1 MKKHPNPTNSSLL
14 RTILSEHRRVFFAVG
29 AFSMVI
35 NIIMLVPS
43 IYMLQIYDRVLA
55 SMNVSTLV
63 MLTLIT
69 LGLYVLMAALEWVRS
84 MTLVHL
90 SNQLDKRLSGRVFDA
105 SFEYQ
110 LRGRGGNASQPLS
123 DVNNLRQFIT
133 GQGVFA
139 FFDAPWAPIYIAVI
153 FLFHWQMG
161 VLALFGALSLLGLA
175 LWNELATRKRLSE
188 ANGMAI
194 KANGMAQSNLR
205 NAEVIEAMGML
216 PNIRERW
223 SRLNHHI
230 LGLQTEASSSA
241 GGISAT
247 TKFMRIALQSL
258 ILGLGAYLV
267 IKNEMTAGM
276 MIAGSILLG
285 RALAPVE
292 QLIGVWKGWVSAQ
305 GAYRRLDDLLKHFPE
320 AEERTPLPRPKGEV
334 RVEGV
339 VASPPG
345 GTSPVLKNLH
355 FAIPA
360 GVTLGVIGP
369 SASGKSTLARLLVG
383 VWPAQAGKVRLDG
396 ADIHDWD
403 KIQLGPH
410 IGYLPQDIELFDG
423 TIAENIAR
431 FGAID
436 PDALLK
442 AAQLAGVHEM
452 ILRLPKG
459 YDTPIGEAGQMLSGG
474 QRQRIA
480 LARAVYGDPAL
491 VVLDEPNSNLDD
503 AGERALLQAILAL
516 KKQGTT
522 VVLITHRPSIIGAV
536 DLVLLLREGTL
547 AAFGPRDQ
555 VMAALQQ
562 QAQAAAQPPAV
573 PNNAPTPAPSGA

>member
-1 MKKHPNPTNSSLL
+1 MKTPPNQQTPNPLGTFL
-14 RTILSEHRRVFFAVG
+14 REYRRVFLAVG

-35 NIIMLVPS
+35 NILMLMPS

-69 LGLYVLMAALEWVRS
+69 LGLYLLMAALEWVRS
-84 MTLVHL
+84 MTLIHL
-90 SNQLDKRLSGRVFDA
+90 SNKLDERLSGRVFNA
-105 SFEYQ
+105 AFTYQ
-110 LRGRGGNASQPLS
+110 LRGRGGNAGQPLA

-161 VLALFGALSLLGLA
+161 VLALFGALSLIGLA
-175 LWNELATRKRLSE
+175 LWNELATRKPLSE
-188 ANGMAI
+188 ANGVAV
-194 KANGMAQSNLR
+194 KAQGMAQSNLR

-216 PNIRERW
+216 TGIRGRW
-223 SRLNHHI
+223 AQLNQRV
-230 LGLQTEASSSA
+230 LRLQTEASSSA
-241 GGISAT
+241 GGITAT

-267 IKNEMTAGM
+267 IQNEMTAGM

-292 QLIGVWKGWVSAQ
+292 QLIGVWKGWINAQ
-305 GAYRRLDDLLKHFPE
+305 GAYRRLNELLKSFPTPQ
-320 AEERTPLPRPKGEV
+320 ERTPLPRPKGEV

-339 VASPPG
+339 LAGPPG
-345 GTSPVLKNLH
+345 TTSPVLKNVS

-360 GVTLGVIGP
+360 GTILGVIGP
-369 SASGKSTLARLLVG
+369 SASGKSTLARMLVG
-383 VWPAQAGKVRLDG
+383 VWPTLAGKVRLDG

-403 KIQLGPH
+403 KLQLGPH

-431 FGAID
+431 FGTID
-436 PDALLK
+436 PDALMK

-452 ILRLPKG
+452 ILRLPNG
-459 YDTPIGEAGQMLSGG
+459 YDTPIGDAGQMLSGG

-491 VVLDEPNSNLDD
+491 LVLDEPNSNLDD
-503 AGERALLQAILAL
+503 AGELALVQAILTL
-516 KKQGTT
+516 KKQGAT
-522 VVLITHRPSIIGAV
+522 VVLITHRTNIIGAV
-536 DLVLLLREGTL
+536 DLLLLLKDGSV
-547 AAFGPRDQ
+547 A
-555 VMAALQQ
+555 
-562 QAQAAAQPPAV
+562 
-573 PNNAPTPAPSGA
+573 

>member
-1 MKKHPNPTNSSLL
+1 MKNHSNRPNSNPL
-14 RTILSEHRRVFFAVG
+14 RTLLSEYRRVFTAVG
-29 AFSMVI
+29 LFSMVI

-55 SMNVSTLV
+55 SMNISTLV

-69 LGLYVLMAALEWVRS
+69 LGMYMLMAALEWVRS

-105 SFEYQ
+105 AFEYQ
-110 LRGRGGNASQPLS
+110 LRRLGGNASQPLA
-123 DVNNLRQFIT
+123 DVTNLRQFIT

-161 VLALFGALSLLGLA
+161 VLALFGTLSLLGLA

-188 ANGMAI
+188 ANTLAI
-194 KANGMAQSNLR
+194 KANGMVQGSLR

-216 PNIRERW
+216 PGIRERW
-223 SRLNHHI
+223 SRLNHRV
-230 LGLQTEASSSA
+230 LTLQTEASSSA

-292 QLIGVWKGWVSAQ
+292 QLIGVWKSWISAR
-305 GAYRRLDDLLKHFPE
+305 GAYSRLNELLKNFPE
-320 AEERTPLPRPKGEV
+320 PEERTPLPRPKGEV

-339 VASPPG
+339 LASPPG
-345 GTSPVLKNLH
+345 STTPVLKNIS

-360 GVTLGVIGP
+360 GATLGIIGP

-431 FGAID
+431 FGTID

-474 QRQRIA
+474 QRQRIG

-503 AGERALLQAILAL
+503 VGERALVQAILAL
-516 KKQGTT
+516 KKLGTT

-536 DLVLLLREGTL
+536 DLVLLLKEGTL

-555 VMAALQQ
+555 VLAALQQ
-562 QAQAAAQPPAV
+562 QAQAAAQPQANL
-573 PNNAPTPAPSGA
+573 NNTSTPASTGA

>member
-1 MKKHPNPTNSSLL
+1 MKSKTKQQQHAL
-14 RTILSEHRRVFFAVG
+14 RRVLSEHRRVFIAVG

-35 NIIMLVPS
+35 NILMLVPS

-55 SMNVSTLV
+55 SMNISTLV

-69 LGLYVLMAALEWVRS
+69 IGLYVLMGALEWVRS
-84 MTLVHL
+84 QTLVRL
-90 SNQLDKRLSGRVFDA
+90 SNQLDERLSGRVFDA

-110 LRGRGGNASQPLS
+110 LLGRGGNPAQALA
-123 DVNNLRQFIT
+123 DANNLRQFVT

-161 VLALFGALSLLGLA
+161 VLALAGSFILIGLA
-175 LWNELATRKRLSE
+175 LANEVATRKSLSE
-188 ANGMAI
+188 ANGLAI
-194 KANGMAQSNLR
+194 KANGLAQGNLR

-216 PNIRERW
+216 PGIRERW
-223 SRLNHHI
+223 SRINRRV
-230 LGLQTEASSSA
+230 LGLQTEASVSA
-241 GGISAT
+241 GSISAT
-247 TKFMRIALQSL
+247 TKFFRIALQSL

-267 IKNEMTAGM
+267 IQNEMTAGM

-292 QLIGVWKGWVSAQ
+292 QLIGAWKGWVSAQ
-305 GAYRRLDDLLKHFPE
+305 GAYRRLEDLLQNFPE
-320 AEERTPLPRPKGEV
+320 QPPRTSLPRPKGEV
-334 RVEGV
+334 RVENLL
-339 VASPPG
+339 ATPPG
-345 GTSPVLKNLH
+345 GSVPVIKGVN
-355 FAIPA
+355 FAVPA
-360 GVTLGVIGP
+360 GAILGVIGP

-383 VWPAQAGKVRLDG
+383 VWPAQSGKVRLDG
-396 ADIHDWD
+396 ADIHDWN
-403 KIQLGPH
+403 KIELGPH
-410 IGYLPQDIELFDG
+410 LGYLPQDIELFDG

-431 FGAID
+431 FGKVD

-442 AAQLAGVHEM
+442 AAQLAGVHDM

-474 QRQRIA
+474 QRQRVG

-503 AGERALLQAILAL
+503 VGERALVQAVLTL
-516 KKQGTT
+516 KKQGAT

-536 DLVLLLREGTL
+536 DLVLLLKEGAV

-555 VMAALQQ
+555 VLSALQQ
-562 QAQAAAQPPAV
+562 AQQVASPPASAEAL
-573 PNNAPTPAPSGA
+573 PHPAPNTP

>member
-1 MKKHPNPTNSSLL
+1 MKHPIRPNTNPLG
-14 RTILSEHRRVFFAVG
+14 TILSEHRNVFLAVG

-55 SMNVSTLV
+55 SMNVSTLM

-69 LGLYVLMAALEWVRS
+69 LGMYLLMAALEWVRS

-90 SNQLDKRLSGRVFDA
+90 SNLLDKRMSFRVFDA

-110 LRGRGGNASQPLS
+110 LRRGGGNASQPLA
-123 DVNNLRQFIT
+123 DLNNIRQFVT

-188 ANGMAI
+188 ANNMAI
-194 KANGMAQSNLR
+194 KASSMVQGNLR

-216 PNIRERW
+216 PGIRDRW
-223 SRLNHHI
+223 SRLNQHI
-230 LGLQTEASSSA
+230 LRLQTEASSSA

-305 GAYRRLDDLLKHFPE
+305 GAYRRLNDLLRAFPE
-320 AEERTPLPRPKGEV
+320 PEERTPLPRPKGEV

-339 VASPPG
+339 LAAPPG
-345 GTSPVLKNLH
+345 GTTPVLKNIS

-360 GVTLGVIGP
+360 GTTLGVIGP
-369 SASGKSTLARLLVG
+369 SAAGKSTLARLLVG
-383 VWPAQAGKVRLDG
+383 VWPPQAGKVRLDG
-396 ADIHDWD
+396 ADIHDWN

-431 FGAID
+431 FGTID
-436 PDALLK
+436 PNALLK

-474 QRQRIA
+474 QRQRIG

-503 AGERALLQAILAL
+503 VGERALLQAILTL
-516 KKQGTT
+516 KQQGTT
-522 VVLITHRPSIIGAV
+522 VVLITHRPSIIGVV
-536 DLVLLLREGTL
+536 DLILLLNEGTL

-555 VMAALQQ
+555 VLAALQQ
-562 QAQAAAQPPAV
+562 QAQAASQPPSG
-573 PNNAPTPAPSGA
+573 PSNTPTPAPSGA

>member
-1 MKKHPNPTNSSLL
+1 MKHPIRPNTNPLG
-14 RTILSEHRRVFFAVG
+14 TILSEHRNVFLAVG

-55 SMNVSTLV
+55 SMNVSTLM

-69 LGLYVLMAALEWVRS
+69 LGMYLLMAALEWVRS

-90 SNQLDKRLSGRVFDA
+90 SNLLDKRMSFRVFDA

-110 LRGRGGNASQPLS
+110 LRRGGGNASQPLA
-123 DVNNLRQFIT
+123 DLNNIRQFVT

-188 ANGMAI
+188 ANNIAI
-194 KANGMAQSNLR
+194 KASSMVQGNLR

-216 PNIRERW
+216 PGIRDRW
-223 SRLNHHI
+223 SRLNQHI
-230 LGLQTEASSSA
+230 LRLQTEASSSA

-305 GAYRRLDDLLKHFPE
+305 GAYRRLNDLLRAFPE
-320 AEERTPLPRPKGEV
+320 PEERTPLPRPKGEV

-339 VASPPG
+339 LAAPPG
-345 GTSPVLKNLH
+345 GTTPVLKNIS

-360 GVTLGVIGP
+360 GTTLGVIGP
-369 SASGKSTLARLLVG
+369 SAAGKSTLARLLVG
-383 VWPAQAGKVRLDG
+383 VWPPQAGKVRLDG
-396 ADIHDWD
+396 ADIHDWN

-431 FGAID
+431 FGTID
-436 PDALLK
+436 PNALLK

-474 QRQRIA
+474 QRQRIG

-503 AGERALLQAILAL
+503 VGERALLQAILTL
-516 KKQGTT
+516 KRQGTT
-522 VVLITHRPSIIGAV
+522 VVLITHRPSIIGVV
-536 DLVLLLREGTL
+536 DLILLLNEGTL

-555 VMAALQQ
+555 VLAALQQ
-562 QAQAAAQPPAV
+562 QAQAASQPPSG
-573 PNNAPTPAPSGA
+573 PSNTPTPAPSGA